1 MVFRSSYLPSAPAS
15 TPLTWVGAS
24 VPPDKV
30 RIEALFGGALN
41 GHFGLRSGGIERRS
55 LICLDTA
62 DWRLSRA
69 GLDLVYV
76 ERDGVLALSRPE
88 SRRIEQTTGRL
99 QWPAVIN
106 GIPAGAIRDALSGP
120 VWVRALL
127 PIAKGRLVGLK
138 FAVLNDDAKTVARLV
153 WWAGALQA
161 PGQAALPVRVDIECL
176 RGYQKDAAEVERLLR
191 AGAPLAS
198 TSGSWLDDVRGM
210 AGLVPIGTRRFEM
223 RPDQPAELVV
233 AEALLGYLSDLDAN
247 VAGVVGDID
256 TEYLHDLRIAVRRTR
271 SIVKLL
277 GDILPDGLAERMA
290 PEFRWLGQIT
300 TPARDLD
307 VYLQSVDELAA
318 SVTRPADLDPFAEH
332 IRGQRSL
339 AYRNLVRALRSRR
352 FATLCRVW
360 RTELESVVAA
370 PAWHQLTAS
379 QLADERVRR
388 IFRKVRKRAQL
399 IDADSP
405 AAQVHGLRK
414 TCKEMRYLV
423 ELFKPLCDPKAY
435 KQVIRDFKDLQ
446 DILGEFQDNEV
457 QAAAVRLFAQ
467 ELIDG
472 GAVKAGTILAMGE
485 LCGRFDASQRVARD
499 ELTAHHDAYLGKQAA
514 RHVKRLVLR

>member
-15 TPLTWVGAS
+15 TPLTWIGAA
-24 VPPDKV
+24 VPPGKAD
-30 RIEALFGGALN
+30 IEALFGGVLN

-55 LICLDTA
+55 LVCLDTA
-62 DWRLSRA
+62 DWRLRRA

-76 ERDGVLALSRPE
+76 ERDGLLALSSPD
-88 SRRIEQTTGRL
+88 SGRIEQTVGRL
-99 QWPAVIN
+99 RWPAVIN
-106 GIPAGAIRDALSGP
+106 GIPAGPVRDELSGP
-120 VWVRALL
+120 VWIRALL
-127 PIAKGRLVGLK
+127 PIAKGRLVGLR
-138 FAVLNDDAKTVARLV
+138 FSVLNEDAKTVARLV
-153 WWAGALQA
+153 WWDGSLQA
-161 PGQAALPVRVDIECL
+161 PGQAALPARVDIECL
-176 RGYQKDAAEVERLLR
+176 RGYQKDAGEVIRLLR
-191 AGAPLAS
+191 AGAPLGS
-198 TSGSWLDDVRGM
+198 TSGSWLDDMRGT
-210 AGLVPIGTRRFEM
+210 AGVVPISAQRFEM
-223 RPDQPAELVV
+223 QPDQPADLVV
-233 AEALLGYLSDLDAN
+233 AEALLAYLFDLEAN
-247 VAGVVGDID
+247 VAGVIGDVD
-256 TEYLHDLRIAVRRTR
+256 TEYLHDLRIAIRRTR

-277 GDILPDGLAERMA
+277 GDVLPEGLAERMA
-290 PEFRWLGQIT
+290 PEFRWLGQVT

-307 VYLQSVDELAA
+307 VYLLSVDELAA
-318 SVTRPADLDPFAEH
+318 SVSRPDDLDPFAEH
-332 IRGQRSL
+332 IRGQRAL

-352 FATLCRVW
+352 FSSLCQVW
-360 RTELESVVAA
+360 RAELESVVAA

-388 IFRKVRKRAQL
+388 IFRKVRKRASL

-405 AAQVHGLRK
+405 AEEVHALRK

-423 ELFKPLCDPKAY
+423 ELFKPLCAPKAY

-457 QAAAVRLFAQ
+457 QTAAVRVFAQ

-499 ELTAHHDAYLGKQAA
+499 ELTAHHDAYLGTQAA